1 MIYINTENSKTNEP
15 RKFALNLSQRLSLRS
30 WNKHVDFQN
39 VSVYHSWRCIRQQY
53 QNNKLKMVTPAGN
66 DEFELLYGSHSVSKL
81 YRLHHK
87 EA

>member
-30 WNKHVDFQN
+30 WSENVDFQN
-39 VSVYHSWRCIRQQY
+39 VSFYHSWRCIRQQY
-53 QNNKLKMVTPAGN
+53 KNNKLKIATPTGN
-66 DEFELLYGSHSVSKL
+66 DEFELLYDSHSVSQL

-87 EA
+87 KA